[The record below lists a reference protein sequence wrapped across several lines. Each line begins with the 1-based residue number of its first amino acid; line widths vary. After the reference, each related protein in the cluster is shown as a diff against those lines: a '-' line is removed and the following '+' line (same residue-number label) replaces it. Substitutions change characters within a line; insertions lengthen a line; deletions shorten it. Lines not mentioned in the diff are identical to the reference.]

1 MSTLCNFNAG
11 PAMLPPSVL
20 ERVQGELRDY
30 QGRGMSIMEMSHR
43 SREYE
48 AVNAQAEATFKGLLG
63 VGDGYRVLFLQGGA
77 STQFAMVPMNFLTP
91 GATADYLMTG
101 AWADKA
107 YEEATAWVR
116 HAGRFYQGRRLS
128 PCATPGR
135 DRSQPGSRLCASHLE

>member
-48 AVNAQAEATFKGLLG
+48 AVNASGSDLQGTAR
-63 VGDGYRVLFLQGGA
+63 VGDGYRYCSSRVAPLR
-77 STQFAMVPMNFLTP
+77 SSRWSHMNFLTP

-101 AWADKA
+101 AWLTRRMRKRPP
-107 YEEATAWVR
+107 WVR
-116 HAGRFYQGRRLS
+116 HAGRVLPGRRLS